1 MHSVEINQYSDQGL
15 LSSRNDS
22 LIGCSYVDTYGSGCE
37 GHEYFTSIN
46 TQATREMRIPHSAKP
61 GAKKWANEEQNQNY
75 QVGVDMRPVFDHTQN
90 LAMGPWDSAVYL

>member
-1 MHSVEINQYSDQGL
+1 
-15 LSSRNDS
+15 
-22 LIGCSYVDTYGSGCE
+22 
-37 GHEYFTSIN
+37 
-46 TQATREMRIPHSAKP
+46 MRIPHSAKP